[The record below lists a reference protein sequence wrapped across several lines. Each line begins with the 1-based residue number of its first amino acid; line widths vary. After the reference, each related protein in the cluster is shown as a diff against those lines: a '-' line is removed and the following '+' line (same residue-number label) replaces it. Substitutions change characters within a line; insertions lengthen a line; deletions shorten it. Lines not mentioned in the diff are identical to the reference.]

1 MSLLTEGFTVC
12 LFLKEFLETESYKI
26 DFIITEESPR
36 RKQKAGKERK
46 VQEMMTEGILK
57 VIYIHIIQ
65 LNRSTMATLGTEKNG
80 HCREVSVSGD
90 STVVDNRKE
99 RSYLVL

>member
-1 MSLLTEGFTVC
+1 MSVLTEGFTVC

-36 RKQKAGKERK
+36 RKQKARKKRK

-57 VIYIHIIQ
+57 VIKMHIIQ
-65 LNRSTMATLGTEKNG
+65 LNRSTRVTLAGQNK
-80 HCREVSVSGD
+80 VA
-90 STVVDNRKE
+90 VVE
-99 RSYLVL
+99 RCPLYRG